1 MRYAKERNSLFIVT
15 SIHIRS
21 VMSQKTGSKKI
32 LLHPIENHR
41 EAANHPSKNT
51 LASHVPSQTDAAVN
65 TEQFSLNR
73 DTGTNTPNYAEQIV
87 NAMQNGS
94 NAAEEIAQM
103 LMEGICH
110 TSMLIGPAIAYCSR
124 ASHSRK

>member
-1 MRYAKERNSLFIVT
+1 MLVGYIKNEICEGTDFFVHR
-15 SIHIRS
+15 HIDSHSRS

-41 EAANHPSKNT
+41 EASHPPKNS
-51 LASHVPSQTDAAVN
+51 LASHAPSQTDAAVN

-103 LMEGICH
+103 LMEGSCR
-110 TSMLIGPAIAYCSR
+110 TPS
-124 ASHSRK
+124 